1 MMNVSVSTVATTPT
15 RHPLMSD
22 VDALQTLANKLRQP
36 ALEMIFK
43 AQSGHPGTS
52 FSCMDILV
60 ALWFGHMRHQVDQPD
75 WADRDRFIM
84 SKGHGAPALYAVL
97 MSLGYLSFDEIHT
110 LRQVHSRLQGHPASK
125 YLDGVDVSTGSL
137 GQGLSAAVGMALGLR
152 LNQSPARVY
161 ALLGDGECQEGNI
174 WEAFMSGAHHGV
186 SRLTA
191 IIDRNTLQIDGSTE
205 HVKALGDVAAKVK
218 AFGWH
223 VIETNGHDM
232 TALLEALRQAD
243 HLAETTDKPT
253 CIVAHT
259 TKGKGVSFMENQ
271 AGWHGKAPNE
281 AQYEAAIAELKALLA

>member
-1 MMNVSVSTVATTPT
+1 MMTTSTVLPLLTDITP
-15 RHPLMSD
+15 
-22 VDALQTLANKLRQP
+22 LQTMANKLRQP

-52 FSCMDILV
+52 FSCMEILV
-60 ALWFGHMRHQVDQPD
+60 ALWFGHMKHQVSQPD
-75 WADRDRFIM
+75 WAERDRFVM

-97 MSLGYLSFDEIHT
+97 MELGYLSYDEIGT

-125 YLDGVDVSTGSL
+125 YVAGVDVSTGSL

-152 LNQSPARVY
+152 LDQSNARVY
-161 ALLGDGECQEGNI
+161 CLLGDGECQEGNV
-174 WEAFMSGAHHGV
+174 WEAFMSGAHHQV

-191 IIDRNTLQIDGSTE
+191 IVDRNVLQIDGSTE
-205 HVKALGDVAAKVK
+205 QVKAVGNMAEKVK

-223 VIETNGHDM
+223 VIEVQGHDM
-232 TALLEALRQAD
+232 SALLDALRQAD
-243 HLAETTDKPT
+243 HLAETSDKPT

-271 AGWHGKAPNE
+271 AGWHGKAPNQ
-281 AQYEAAIAELKALLA
+281 AQFDAAMTELKALLA